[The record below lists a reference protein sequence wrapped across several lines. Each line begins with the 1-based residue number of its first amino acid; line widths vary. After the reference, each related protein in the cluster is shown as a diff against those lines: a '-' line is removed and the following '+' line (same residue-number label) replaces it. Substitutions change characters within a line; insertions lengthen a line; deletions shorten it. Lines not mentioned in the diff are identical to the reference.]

1 MQQTRSSGEGTDGGT
16 SGDRTEETTGT
27 GEQRQR
33 ERERQSERERSYC
46 RSGRMLRAGT
56 GLVS

>member
-33 ERERQSERERSYC
+33 ERQSEKER
-46 RSGRMLRAGT
+46 GATAGQEEC
-56 GLVS
+56 